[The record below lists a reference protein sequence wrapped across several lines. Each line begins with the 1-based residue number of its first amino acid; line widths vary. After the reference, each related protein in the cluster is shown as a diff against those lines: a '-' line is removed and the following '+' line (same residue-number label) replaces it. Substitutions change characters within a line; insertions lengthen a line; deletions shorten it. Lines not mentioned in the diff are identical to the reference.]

1 MMTLDTLLQDPAFP
15 DLLCVGLS
23 AACLVLQ
30 GMFLLGKPSKQSPFW
45 VLASAGLLVAALVV
59 RSFTASYWALTN
71 MYESLLSLTLG
82 VQLVWL
88 WLYARYK
95 SLPFFFSGTVL
106 LCLLLLGI
114 AFYMPHAINPIQPA
128 LISYWRAIHVPIII
142 MSYALFFVSFVGSA
156 YYLWTSYTGKLKGND
171 TDPLAEP
178 LLDSVAQAT
187 PTTSAILCLDLT
199 EQCVRLGFALL
210 AIGILL
216 GGLWANEA
224 WGTYWNWDPKETMA
238 LATLLAY
245 GVYLHLN
252 YSTNNGPV
260 LLSWV
265 SVGAFALLLVTYLG
279 VNVLGLGLHS
289 YGQF

>member
-1 MMTLDTLLQDPAFP
+1 
-15 DLLCVGLS
+15 
-23 AACLVLQ
+23 
-30 GMFLLGKPSKQSPFW
+30 
-45 VLASAGLLVAALVV
+45 
-59 RSFTASYWALTN
+59 
-71 MYESLLSLTLG
+71 
-82 VQLVWL
+82 
-88 WLYARYK
+88 
-95 SLPFFFSGTVL
+95 
-106 LCLLLLGI
+106 
-114 AFYMPHAINPIQPA
+114 
-128 LISYWRAIHVPIII
+128 
-142 MSYALFFVSFVGSA
+142 
-156 YYLWTSYTGKLKGND
+156 
-171 TDPLAEP
+171 
-178 LLDSVAQAT
+178 
-187 PTTSAILCLDLT
+187 
-199 EQCVRLGFALL
+199 LL

-252 YSTNNGPV
+252 YSTNNGAV